1 MPKDFRFRGDSSS
14 GLPDRLLSHQMIFL
28 ILDSIWGFRCTRPMC
43 WWIIKSCCN
52 SQQLEFVEVEYIG
65 RQAAA
70 GSNIHKCVCELGM
83 LWLIMH
89 LHEEWICLKPFPEGN
104 SFGRFA
110 TLCQIVDHVSASSQ
124 FSKYYNCLYLR
135 WFPATPNCL
144 VQCISDMNTSPG
156 QQLQQNPPRSAAWI
170 ADGFLKWTVPACT
183 PCFFGVPR
191 DPCLSRH
198 NSKASNSWIVSQGYI
213 PVLPHKAVA
222 EVSKIGNL

>member
-1 MPKDFRFRGDSSS
+1 MPKDFRFGGDSSS
-14 GLPDRLLSHQMIFL
+14 GLPDRLLTHQMIFL

-70 GSNIHKCVCELGM
+70 GSNIHKFVCELGM

-110 TLCQIVDHVSASSQ
+110 TLCQIVGPCVCFGSIQQVLQLPLSALVSCDP
-124 FSKYYNCLYLR
+124 KLL
-135 WFPATPNCL
+135 
-144 VQCISDMNTSPG
+144 
-156 QQLQQNPPRSAAWI
+156 SAM
-170 ADGFLKWTVPACT
+170 
-183 PCFFGVPR
+183 
-191 DPCLSRH
+191 H
-198 NSKASNSWIVSQGYI
+198 
-213 PVLPHKAVA
+213 
-222 EVSKIGNL
+222 